1 MDLMPGK
8 ATKEERVLYYEGFTN
23 REELLVE
30 KGVLEG
36 IERGRIEGIERGRAE
51 ERADR
56 MASLVTKRFGEH
68 VAGAVMPF
76 IAGVSDPVVLERID
90 SLFLDSDDGEEFL
103 GRLKEVGPVNGHA
116 D

>member
-30 KGVLEG
+30 KGVL
-36 IERGRIEGIERGRAE
+36 EGIERGRAE